1 MLDPVVQEV
10 DAVKVEFTEAVP
22 EIVAQATG
30 AIPVTTEV
38 AALVA
43 DDDPPVFVNVA
54 LTFR

>member
-1 MLDPVVQEV
+1 VLDPVVQEV

-22 EIVAQATG
+22 EIVTHATG